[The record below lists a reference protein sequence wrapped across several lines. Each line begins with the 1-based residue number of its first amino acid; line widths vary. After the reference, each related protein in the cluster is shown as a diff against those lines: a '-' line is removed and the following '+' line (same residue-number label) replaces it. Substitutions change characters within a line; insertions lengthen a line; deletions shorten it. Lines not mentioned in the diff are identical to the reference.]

1 MKKSFIPT
9 HKMSF
14 YKRSKFRYM
23 KKGISKPSLYTNH
36 LCLSSKALYE
46 DLDEFY
52 QFAVFDPGFVS
63 CGLRIVRYNLVER
76 TMNVIFFSI
85 LNFGSQIADIMV
97 NLKTEIENISKYL
110 QECHHIIIERQIM
123 KNAKGYQTYS
133 TLIYEMINSVCNRGL
148 RPMILLIDC
157 KLKTTFL
164 GGPSNKKCNNS
175 DEMKQWIFEKTGQM
189 PANGSVE
196 IKEWSKMKARIFS
209 IERGDFISYHILENS
224 KYKGNEDLSDTV
236 CYEYA
241 WIMYAAENDF
251 IFLPFDRNFLS

>member
-1 MKKSFIPT
+1 
-9 HKMSF
+9 MSF
-14 YKRSKFRYM
+14 YKRSRFSYM
-23 KKGISKPSLYTNH
+23 RRGISKPEFYTNH
-36 LCLSSKALYE
+36 RCLSSTEVYP

-52 QFAVFDPGFVS
+52 QFAVFDPGYVS
-63 CGLRIVRYNLVER
+63 CGLRIVRYNLTEK

-85 LNFGSQIADIMV
+85 LNFGSEISDILV
-97 NLKTEIENISKYL
+97 NLKTEIDSISKYL
-110 QECHHIIIERQIM
+110 LDCHHIIIERQIM

-133 TLIYEMINSVCNRGL
+133 ALMYEMINSICDHGM
-148 RPMILLIDC
+148 RPMILLVDC

-175 DEMKQWIFEKTGQM
+175 AEMKQWILDKSGEEPK
-189 PANGSVE
+189 NGSVE

-241 WIMYAAENDF
+241 WIIYVTQSDF
-251 IFLPFDRNFLS
+251 IFVPFDRNFLS